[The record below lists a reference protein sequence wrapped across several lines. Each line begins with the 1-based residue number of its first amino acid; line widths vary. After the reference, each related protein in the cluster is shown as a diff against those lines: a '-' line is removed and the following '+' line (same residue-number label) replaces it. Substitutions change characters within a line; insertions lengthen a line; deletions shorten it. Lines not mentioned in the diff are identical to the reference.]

1 MFEVSR
7 LILSSAEMV
16 FNKSRAFNG
25 KEEERKK
32 KKKQQFIPYG
42 CSCDVEFSDFA
53 VEMSEVAGTA
63 RLGIQL

>member
-1 MFEVSR
+1 MER
-7 LILSSAEMV
+7 
-16 FNKSRAFNG
+16 KK
-25 KEEERKK
+25 KEKK